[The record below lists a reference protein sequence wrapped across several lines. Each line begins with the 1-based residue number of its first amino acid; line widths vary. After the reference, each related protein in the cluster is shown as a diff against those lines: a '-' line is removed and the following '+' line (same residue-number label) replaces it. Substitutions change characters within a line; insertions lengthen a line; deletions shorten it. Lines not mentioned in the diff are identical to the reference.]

1 MRAWTRPVGK
11 KDGWDR
17 QIVKEVTLDVSDKLK
32 VEIMDD
38 WGMQPE

>member
-1 MRAWTRPVGK
+1 MGK

-38 WGMQPE
+38 